1 MPITRHVDNIHF
13 DPGLP
18 PGNPLLDEN
27 THAFPTIFR
36 LASQTFDFGSQA
48 FGRRGR
54 YFFEPQMMQ
63 YHGTALGAWNRLL
76 SNLMPTDHMVELS
89 SIETTLDQI
98 ATNTLHDAVTFREVN
113 AAYREARIPSYNL
126 LTEQQSAAVANM
138 AHESINTAQALN
150 MITRSARTPDFTAM
164 APSWSVGPEPQHAFE
179 LLLVGELK
187 QRFDLL
193 VMTLKI
199 KGLLVG
205 TLCQGLR
212 YLAYSKRIY
221 DTRFALIIHGHGFRR
236 CFVTENDVLWIDI
249 GRLGPDEE
257 NDVIDMTIS
266 DLLVCG
272 LNPGANP
279 AALYHELR

>member
-1 MPITRHVDNIHF
+1 MPITRHVDRIHF

-18 PGNPLLDEN
+18 PGNPLWNRDM
-27 THAFPTIFR
+27 HALPTIFR
-36 LASQTFDFGSQA
+36 LASQTFDLGDEDVTT
-48 FGRRGR
+48 
-54 YFFEPQMMQ
+54 YFFDPERMR
-63 YHGTALGAWNRLL
+63 YHETALDAWNMFL
-76 SNLMPTDHMVELS
+76 SDLMPKNHMVQVS
-89 SIETTLDQI
+89 TIGTTLDQI
-98 ATNTLHDAVTFREVN
+98 NSTTLHDAVTFREVN
-113 AAYREARIPSYNL
+113 TAYREARIPSYNL

-150 MITRSARTPDFTAM
+150 MITRSARTPDFKAM
-164 APSWSVGPEPQHAFE
+164 AHSWSVGPEAQHALE

-199 KGLLVG
+199 RGLLVG

-221 DTRFALIIHGHGFRR
+221 DTRFALIIHGHDFRR
-236 CFVTENDVLWIDI
+236 CFVTEDDVLWIDI

-279 AALYHELR
+279 TALYHELR

>member
-1 MPITRHVDNIHF
+1 
-13 DPGLP
+13 
-18 PGNPLLDEN
+18 
-27 THAFPTIFR
+27 
-36 LASQTFDFGSQA
+36 
-48 FGRRGR
+48 
-54 YFFEPQMMQ
+54 MMQ